1 MKNPVVLP
9 EGYSERFRVDLA
21 KDRKLFWLVNGL
33 SAGIALVLAIAGC
46 AVVSPAAL
54 FDMEAGLGP
63 YALRFG
69 VLLVGMIVYIILH
82 EAVHGVCMH
91 YFSDAKV
98 HYGFKGAYAFAG
110 SEGYFYKR
118 PYLIIALAPVVVWGI
133 VLLVLNCFTS
143 PEWFWVVYWIQIC
156 NLSGAA
162 GDFYV
167 AWKFWKLPEDILVQD
182 DGSSMRVYGRE

>member
-1 MKNPVVLP
+1 MKNPAVLP

-33 SAGIALVLAIAGC
+33 SAGIALILAIAGC

-82 EAVHGVCMH
+82 EAVHGACMH

-118 PYLIIALAPVVVWGI
+118 PYLIIA
-133 VLLVLNCFTS
+133 
-143 PEWFWVVYWIQIC
+143 
-156 NLSGAA
+156 A